1 MDLPITGGC
10 KCGIV
15 RYECDAEPEMVFNC
29 HCRDC
34 QQLAGGPCTT
44 AVLVHEDK
52 LEVQGELTCYTSQ
65 GDNGGLVHHYFCP
78 VCGTPVTV
86 KPEVFA
92 GLMSIK
98 AASLDDNSWVRPTM
112 DIFTESKQPWIEL
125 SGETDKFSEGPA

>member
-15 RYECDAEPEMVFNC
+15 RYECDAEPEMIFNC

-65 GDNGGLVHHYFCP
+65 GDNGG
-78 VCGTPVTV
+78 
-86 KPEVFA
+86 A
-92 GLMSIK
+92 G
-98 AASLDDNSWVRPTM
+98 ASL
-112 DIFTESKQPWIEL
+112 FL
-125 SGETDKFSEGPA
+125 SGVRYSRNGQTRGLCRFDVDQGR